1 MLQNYSEV
9 TTFKTKVAT
18 VLNFVG
24 VDAPELQ

>member
-9 TTFKTKVAT
+9 TTFKIKMAT
-18 VLNFVG
+18 VINFLG